1 MGNETYRLDGVD
13 VGDGLLNG
21 SGHNA
26 GGGTGTLS
34 VGHGDS
40 SGGQVGGPLS
50 SSRLRSSTRS
60 CGGSA
65 QGNRNGRADRA
76 RGDNRGGN
84 TRRNTRGVRD
94 TGGSDTRGS
103 TRGRNDRRVGGLQR
117 SSGNSAKDSGER
129 ARGSSA
135 VDSTSVVQV
144 AGVQAMNL
152 SISESSEGR
161 DKRDGDHVS
170 ERHFS

>member
-1 MGNETYRLDGVD
+1 MD
-13 VGDGLLNG
+13 VGDSLLNG
-21 SGHNA
+21 SGHDT

-50 SSRLRSSTRS
+50 SGRLRSSARS

-65 QGNRNGRADRA
+65 QRNRNGRADRA
-76 RGDNRGGN
+76 GGNNRGGN
-84 TRRNTRGVRD
+84 TRRNTRG
-94 TGGSDTRGS
+94 SDTRGS
-103 TRGRNDRRVGGLQR
+103 TRGNNGGNTGGREARSMGSLQR
-117 SSGNSAKDSGER
+117 SGGNGAEDSGER

-144 AGVQAMNL
+144 AGVQAMSL

-170 ERHFS
+170 ERHFA